1 MYAAPGDTV
10 MTGSMR
16 AFIDRLDPPE
26 RSLVIVNRSA
36 PDAARRLLDDLFD
49 TQPVAIDELDRL
61 GEETESDV
69 VALVEDGEIIER
81 STVDE
86 LLSTILLVNSDL
98 YKTGSRGLEDVE
110 LPAVL
115 AGLTD
120 VPFRLRGY
128 PESNK
133 EKLLLIT
140 VSRVIERRAAEA
152 GSGTLRS
159 SFQYLSRLDDEAGTR
174 TVYETVG
181 RTGTDVHVYGV
192 DDWDPPTQLPVTV
205 HGGTSEEYRRSWF
218 VVFRP
223 DDADAAERPETMD
236 EAGTTDSGH
245 AALVAL
251 EDERNVWDG
260 FWTYR
265 PTVVAEIDDYLQRA
279 L

>member
-1 MYAAPGDTV
+1 MAD
-10 MTGSMR
+10 SLR

-26 RSLVIVNRSA
+26 RSLVILNRSA
-36 PDAARRLLDDLFD
+36 PDAARRLLDGLFAD
-49 TQPVAIDELDRL
+49 QPVAVEELDSPDA
-61 GEETESDV
+61 GETDL
-69 VALVEDGEIIER
+69 VALVEDGEVLAR

-98 YKTGSRGLEDVE
+98 YKTGSRELDAVE

-115 AGLTD
+115 DGLDD

-159 SFQYLSRLDDEAGTR
+159 SFQYLSRLEDEAGTR

-181 RTGTDVHVYGV
+181 RSGTDVHVYGIA
-192 DDWDPPTQLPVTV
+192 DWDPAAELPVTV
-205 HGGTSEEYRRSWF
+205 HDGTSEEYRRSWF

-223 DDADAAERPETMD
+223 SGASRDGAV
-236 EAGTTDSGH
+236 AGDSGSESAPGP

-265 PTVVAEIDDYLQRA
+265 PDLVAEIDEHLRRA

>member
-1 MYAAPGDTV
+1 MMAD
-10 MTGSMR
+10 SLR
-16 AFIDRLDPPE
+16 AFIDRLAPPE
-26 RSLVIVNRSA
+26 RSLVILNRSA
-36 PDAARRLLDDLFD
+36 PDAVRRLLDGLFED
-49 TQPVAIDELDRL
+49 QPVTVAERDAPEA
-61 GEETESDV
+61 GETNV
-69 VALVEDGEIIER
+69 VALVDDGEVLAR

-98 YKTGSRGLEDVE
+98 YKTGSRGLDAIE
-110 LPAVL
+110 LPTVL
-115 AGLTD
+115 DGLDD

-152 GSGTLRS
+152 GAGTLRS
-159 SFQYLSRLDDEAGTR
+159 SFQYLSRLEDESGTR

-181 RTGTDVHVYGV
+181 RAGTDVHVYGI
-192 DDWDPPTQLPVTV
+192 DDWDPAEQLPVTV

-223 DDADAAERPETMD
+223 PDAIGASRD
-236 EAGTTDSGH
+236 EAVAHNSGAESVPGP

-265 PTVVAEIDDYLQRA
+265 PAVVAEIDDYLQRA

>member
-1 MYAAPGDTV
+1 MAD
-10 MTGSMR
+10 SLR
-16 AFIDRLDPPE
+16 AFIDRLEPPA
-26 RSLVIVNRSA
+26 RSLVILNRSA
-36 PDAARRLLDDLFD
+36 PDAARRLLDGLFAD
-49 TQPVAIDELDRL
+49 QPVAVEELHRPEADE
-61 GEETESDV
+61 TDV
-69 VALVEDGEIIER
+69 VALIEDGTIIAR

-98 YKTGSRGLEDVE
+98 YKTGSRELEAVE

-115 AGLTD
+115 DGLTD

-128 PESNK
+128 PDSNK

-159 SFQYLSRLDDEAGTR
+159 SFQYLSRLQDEAGTR

-181 RTGTDVHVYGV
+181 RAGTDVHVYGV
-192 DDWDPPTQLPVTV
+192 DDWDTAGTLPVTV
-205 HGGTSEEYRRSWF
+205 HGGCSREYRRSWF

-223 DDADAAERPETMD
+223 ADPTGVAGDGAPDAC
-236 EAGTTDSGH
+236 DSGSESVPGP

-265 PTVVAEIDDYLQRA
+265 PGLVVEIDAYLQRA